1 MVSLPDGNVA
11 DAEDDTFSGAVTDD
25 KGTAGDA
32 VIKESG

>member
-1 MVSLPDGNVA
+1 MVLLPDGKGA
-11 DAEDDTFSGAVTDD
+11 DAEDETFSEAVTDD